1 VRRFRLRR
9 IGGVRRPSPRRCLPC
24 RATPL
29 HNAAFTGKTD
39 AVAELLLRGADGAVQ
54 DNIG

>member
-1 VRRFRLRR
+1 
-9 IGGVRRPSPRRCLPC
+9 VRRPSPRRRLPC

-29 HNAAFTGKTD
+29 HWAAANGNTD

-54 DNIG
+54 NNDG